1 MTILA
6 DLHAAS
12 PAQTAAPTI
21 FRLGQYDR
29 IAIDGQERTLCR
41 QADRGYVLTQTCHP
55 WANEEYTFEDLAR
68 LYEAGRLDVKANHY
82 SREKALRRLQEPSSV
97 ISELSPQRQDNW
109 AATLRLVETFLNKEA
124 KGLYSRSDA
133 DLRRFIRDYVAQ
145 LAEEDQTRSG
155 TVINLGKGYSPT
167 ALRKKISRF
176 ETNHHDPLVLVDSY
190 GRSGNRDNRIVGD
203 ARELMEEVANE
214 YASNLKPTKARLY
227 RKMCRLFAERL
238 PGTAVPSRNAFSRAI
253 EKLDLFHVMAAREGE
268 AKAHKLLYAVRQN
281 LLVTRPLERVE
292 MDECAM
298 PLQAMLKNAGLWET
312 LPKAIQD
319 GVKSSR
325 WWYSKAIDA
334 ATRVV
339 LGFVISASPS
349 TACALAT
356 IRMILEDKSAL
367 ASALNCETAWSMF
380 GLPEMIVT
388 DNGSAYLAA
397 GFREACLNL
406 GITHVL
412 TPAGLPQMRARVER
426 SWGGDHQGFFSNF
439 TGRTFCNILEKGDY
453 DPVANVSLAIEE
465 LARLAVRYWVDV
477 YHNTPH
483 AGLAGDTPLN
493 AWNKGMQRFGV
504 IPPPNKDHIRHVLGT
519 PAQAPIRKEG
529 VKVFGLYYQ
538 SLELQNARR
547 RQSARKQVLIRVD
560 ALDIGHVSVKID
572 KGWIVVPCTI
582 AGFDGIPLAT
592 WQAAQADLRRKN
604 ASIAKLSEEVVH
616 RAMKDIEDAA
626 ELAREA
632 VGIPTPIMSAE
643 RMVAFDKKMAFG
655 FGITR
660 AENGPGSIVPIDD
673 VSEPGGDTSSS
684 ELIAV
689 KQDFFTE

>member
-1 MTILA
+1 
-6 DLHAAS
+6 
-12 PAQTAAPTI
+12 
-21 FRLGQYDR
+21 
-29 IAIDGQERTLCR
+29 
-41 QADRGYVLTQTCHP
+41 
-55 WANEEYTFEDLAR
+55 
-68 LYEAGRLDVKANHY
+68 
-82 SREKALRRLQEPSSV
+82 
-97 ISELSPQRQDNW
+97 
-109 AATLRLVETFLNKEA
+109 
-124 KGLYSRSDA
+124 
-133 DLRRFIRDYVAQ
+133 
-145 LAEEDQTRSG
+145 
-155 TVINLGKGYSPT
+155 
-167 ALRKKISRF
+167 
-176 ETNHHDPLVLVDSY
+176 
-190 GRSGNRDNRIVGD
+190 
-203 ARELMEEVANE
+203 
-214 YASNLKPTKARLY
+214 
-227 RKMCRLFAERL
+227 
-238 PGTAVPSRNAFSRAI
+238 
-253 EKLDLFHVMAAREGE
+253 MAAREGE

-334 ATRVV
+334 STRVV

-356 IRMILEDKSAL
+356 IRMILEDKSTL

-412 TPAGLPQMRARVER
+412 TPAGLPQMRGRVER
-426 SWGGDHQGFFSNF
+426 SLGGDHQRFLSNF

-529 VKVFGLYYQ
+529 VNVFGLYYQ

-560 ALDIGHVSVKID
+560 ALDIGHVSVRID
-572 KGWIVVPCTI
+572 KGWIVVLCTI
-582 AGFDGIPLAT
+582 AGFDGKPLAT

-604 ASIAKLSEEVVH
+604 ASIAKLSEDVVH

-673 VSEPGGDTSSS
+673 VSEPGEDTSSS